1 MKKAT
6 IYALT
11 SVLLWSTLAPAVSYS
26 MREMSMLMMLF
37 VSLMI
42 TSIVYVVAAFM
53 TGEHQAI
60 RDYTPKRIV
69 GLSMLGLLGIFG
81 YMSLYNTGI
90 EILGAQDACVINYLW
105 PVLTTVFAV
114 IILKE
119 KLRLSHVIVLVM
131 AFAGTAIITLKAGG
145 FQSDNFDGVLI
156 TAAGAVCYAL
166 FSVLNKRYAK
176 NELIDMTIFYI
187 VSTIAAGIACAVTG
201 GFTPVKDPGT
211 WVAVIWIGV
220 SSVSYL
226 FWAKA
231 LSSGKAADVSALA
244 YLTPALSM
252 IWSILLL
259 GEAFDARSLL
269 GLLLIVSGCAYQTL
283 SDSRAKK
290 ALDA

>member
-1 MKKAT
+1 
-6 IYALT
+6 
-11 SVLLWSTLAPAVSYS
+11 
-26 MREMSMLMMLF
+26 MLF

-42 TSIVYVVAAFM
+42 TSFVYIAVAFV

-60 RDYTPKRIV
+60 RDYTPKRIA

-114 IILKE
+114 FILKE

-145 FQSDNFDGVLI
+145 FQSGNFDGVLI

-201 GFTPVKDPGT
+201 GFTPVEDPGT
-211 WVAVIWIGV
+211 WLAVIWIGV

-290 ALDA
+290 R